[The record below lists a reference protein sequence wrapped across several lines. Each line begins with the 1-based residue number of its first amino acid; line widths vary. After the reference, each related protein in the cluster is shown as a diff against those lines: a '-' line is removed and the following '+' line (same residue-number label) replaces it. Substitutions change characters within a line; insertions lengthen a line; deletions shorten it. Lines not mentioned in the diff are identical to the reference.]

1 MDSYDDIRRAGCAGC
16 VIFSWQ
22 DEWFKRTWNTMANVD
37 LSKRHTGVIFR
48 RTSSFRPDGLDPG
61 EKGVC
66 AIRTE
71 TLGEWTQDDLLMD
84 NGNLR
89 LYMKYDEKF
98 LYFRVHKD
106 NFDPE
111 NEKNLYSHRCNSEIG
126 QLLCKR
132 GRM

>member
-1 MDSYDDIRRAGCAGC
+1 MMISGEPAVQA
-16 VIFSWQ
+16 VFIFSWQ

-37 LSKRHTGVIFR
+37 LSKTAYWSDFQ
-48 RTSSFRPDGLDPG
+48 TNEQFFGLMAFDPG
-61 EKGVC
+61 EKRSVC
-66 AIRTE
+66 YTDGDV
-71 TLGEWTQDDLLMD
+71 GEWTQDDLLTD

-106 NFDPE
+106 DFDPE
-111 NEKNLYSHRCNSEIG
+111 NEKIYIPIDVTPKSGSYYAN
-126 QLLCKR
+126 